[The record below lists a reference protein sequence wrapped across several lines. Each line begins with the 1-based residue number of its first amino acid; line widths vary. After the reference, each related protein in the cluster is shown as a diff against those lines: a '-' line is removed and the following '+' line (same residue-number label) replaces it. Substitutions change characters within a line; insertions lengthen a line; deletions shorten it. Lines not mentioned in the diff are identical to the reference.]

1 MGAVVF
7 ALVELLEVWFAPASG
22 FLPQAA
28 ALAILVGAG
37 LLTYLGAAHL
47 FGAAHFRELIR
58 A

>member
-7 ALVELLEVWFAPASG
+7 ALVAALDPWFAPDSG
-22 FLPQAA
+22 FLAQAG

-37 LLTYLGAAHL
+37 LLTYLAAAQL
-47 FGAAHFRELIR
+47 FGAAHFQELIR